1 MISVYRLVKRKWL
14 AQAFDGE
21 GAKLYGGRW
30 NSKGNACVYC
40 AGSESLA
47 LLEILVHLNNASVA
61 RHYAMLELQIAEE
74 HILNARP
81 DTLPPDWR
89 EEPAP
94 PASASF
100 GDAWLAS
107 GQSLA
112 LAVPSVIIPREYNYL
127 LNVQHP
133 EFQAVVA
140 TARTLEFE
148 VDPRLK

>member
-1 MISVYRLVKRKWL
+1 MIAVYRLVKRKWL

-30 NSKGNACVYC
+30 NSKGNACLYC

-47 LLEILVHLNNASVA
+47 LLEILVHLNNTGVA
-61 RHYAMLELQIAEE
+61 RHYAMLELQIAEDL
-74 HILNARP
+74 ILNARP

-94 PASASF
+94 QATATF

-112 LAVPSVIIPREYNYL
+112 LAVPSVIIPREQNYV
-127 LNVQHP
+127 LNVRHP
-133 EFQAVVA
+133 AFEAVVA
-140 TARTLEFE
+140 TARELAFD
-148 VDPRLK
+148 VDPRLT

>member
-1 MISVYRLVKRKWL
+1 
-14 AQAFDGE
+14 
-21 GAKLYGGRW
+21 
-30 NSKGNACVYC
+30 
-40 AGSESLA
+40 
-47 LLEILVHLNNASVA
+47 
-61 RHYAMLELQIAEE
+61 
-74 HILNARP
+74 
-81 DTLPPDWR
+81 
-89 EEPAP
+89 EPAP

-140 TARTLEFE
+140 TARALEFE